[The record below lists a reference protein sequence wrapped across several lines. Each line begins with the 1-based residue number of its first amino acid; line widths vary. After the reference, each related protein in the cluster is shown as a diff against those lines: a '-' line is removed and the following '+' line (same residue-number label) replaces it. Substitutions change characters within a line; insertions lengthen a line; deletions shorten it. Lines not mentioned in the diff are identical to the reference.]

1 MLLCDQRGTQL
12 TQSDLANKPRKQ
24 HDKQGFPQ
32 SFQNTE
38 PMQQIES
45 AYYMVEHHDH
55 HNLCTIVQQYPHS
68 LRLTQSAKAACNL
81 LMTTIKFSLHLL
93 KLQ

>member
-55 HNLCTIVQQYPHS
+55 HNLCIIV
-68 LRLTQSAKAACNL
+68 K
-81 LMTTIKFSLHLL
+81 
-93 KLQ
+93 